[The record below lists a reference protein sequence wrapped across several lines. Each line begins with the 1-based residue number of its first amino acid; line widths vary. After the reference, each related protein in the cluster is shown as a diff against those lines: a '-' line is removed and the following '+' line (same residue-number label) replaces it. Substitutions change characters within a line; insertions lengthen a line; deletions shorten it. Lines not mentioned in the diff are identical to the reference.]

1 MTPASASGP
10 VTQPLL
16 VLLLAMAAAEVVEV
30 VEVVMMEHDRDNV
43 TYVLSSSISEQH
55 TT

>member
-43 TYVLSSSISEQH
+43 NVLSSSISEQH